1 MTFHVLYND
10 CHLEADM
17 ERERERKRRSNRG
30 TSEERWRE
38 RQKEG
43 GKRAAI
49 SGGKMAEV
57 TSGCD
62 QTAPN

>member
-1 MTFHVLYND
+1 
-10 CHLEADM
+10 M